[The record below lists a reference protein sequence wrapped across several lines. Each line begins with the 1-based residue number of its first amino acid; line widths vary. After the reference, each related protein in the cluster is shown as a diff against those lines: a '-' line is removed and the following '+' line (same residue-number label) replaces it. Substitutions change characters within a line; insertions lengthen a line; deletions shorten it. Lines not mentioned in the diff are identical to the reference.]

1 MQTDRRRPV
10 SRVGRTV
17 PIETERRVS
26 GDDNRRRRRRR
37 RRDRDEEHSGGPAR
51 EMTDDLREDIDGWAD
66 EAADASGL
74 RLFEVEPAVRGRW
87 IVRVYVERIGEVD
100 EGEGVSVDE
109 CAEVSRYMEAYLDAD
124 DRVPE
129 DYVLEVSSPGLERP
143 LKKPRHVEGAVGE
156 DVQLVTRKQ
165 VAGKNKFVAHLKS
178 FEDGVLELDVEELD
192 EPAELEWDDV
202 AKARLK
208 KEFSM

>member
-1 MQTDRRRPV
+1 
-10 SRVGRTV
+10 
-17 PIETERRVS
+17 
-26 GDDNRRRRRRR
+26 
-37 RRDRDEEHSGGPAR
+37 
-51 EMTDDLREDIDGWAD
+51 MTDDLREDIDDWAD

-74 RLFEVEPAVRGRW
+74 SLFDVEPAVRGRW
-87 IVRVYVERIGEVD
+87 IVRVYVERIGDVD
-100 EGEGVSVDE
+100 EGEGVNVDE
-109 CAEVSRYMEAYLDAD
+109 CAKVSRYMEAYLDAD

-143 LKKPRHVEGAVGE
+143 LNEPRHVEGAVGE

-178 FEDGVLELDVEELD
+178 FEDGVLELEVEELD
-192 EPAELEWDDV
+192 DPAKLEWDDV

-208 KEFSM
+208 KDFSM

>member
-1 MQTDRRRPV
+1 M
-10 SRVGRTV
+10 G
-17 PIETERRVS
+17 
-26 GDDNRRRRRRR
+26 GDDHSRRRRRRR
-37 RRDRDEEHSGGPAR
+37 ERDRERSRAGGR
-51 EMTDDLREDIDGWAD
+51 EMTDELREDLEEWAL

-87 IVRVYVERIGEVD
+87 IIRVYIERLGEVD

-109 CAEVSRYMEAYLDAD
+109 CAEVSRYLEAYLDAD

-129 DYVLEVSSPGLERP
+129 DYQLEVSSPGLERP

-178 FEDGVLELDVEELD
+178 FEDGVLELEVEDLD

-208 KEFSM
+208 HDFSM